1 MLFSLILVFLLTI
14 LFPVNSTTAQNTLER
29 PLEKLT
35 IAFSSVSANMAPLWI
50 TQERGFF
57 RKYGLDVQLVFIESG
72 STTVQSLISKE
83 VAFAQMAGAGVLQS
97 RLRGSDVVLIAGFLN
112 TMDYQ
117 LMVDKNITRP
127 DQLKGK
133 TMAVSRFGSSSDF
146 ATRYALDK
154 FGLVP
159 DKDVTI
165 LEIGSQPARF
175 AALESG
181 KIQAAMV
188 AIPLTRRAKT
198 LGFHALADLQ
208 MLGLEYQHT
217 GLATTDA
224 LIRARPDLVRNVM
237 KAYVEGIH
245 YYKTRRAGSL
255 GILAKYL
262 KTPNIEVLTEVHE
275 NLGLKLTPQKP
286 YPTLRGIEIMLR
298 ELAARDPKA
307 KRARPDEFV
316 NLAFIKELDHS
327 GFIDRLYKAQPL
339 VANREERTVP
349 VAPIPLETAVQSNL
363 KTRAAGEEAKSV
375 SVPAAKS
382 GQYTVGTGRYA
393 ELPGTQVL
401 RRSIQM
407 GKDLRSEQAG
417 HENPPFSLRR
427 TKDHYPALGWQAL
440 WGTKSARLWSVT
452 RLQSGEILS
461 RCNGSS
467 RMSQSRVKISIFKN
481 RVSPLFFRSQ
491 LTAYGE

>member
-1 MLFSLILVFLLTI
+1 MNRDGKSHVALLIAVFQLTI
-14 LFPVNSTTAQNTLER
+14 FLPVTSTTAQNTPER
-29 PLEKLT
+29 PLEKLI
-35 IAFSSVSANMAPLWI
+35 IAYSSVSANMAPLWI

-117 LMVDKNITRP
+117 LMVDKSITRP

-159 DKDVTI
+159 DRDVTI

-198 LGFHALADLQ
+198 LGFHTLADLQ

-217 GLATTDA
+217 GLATTEA

-262 KTPNIEVLTEVHE
+262 KTPNIEVLTEIHE

-307 KRARPDEFV
+307 RGARPDEFV
-316 NLAFIKELDHS
+316 NLAFIKELDNS
-327 GFIDRLYKAQPL
+327 GFIDRLYKTPPV
-339 VANREERTVP
+339 VANREERP
-349 VAPIPLETAVQSNL
+349 APAAPIPQEAAVQNNL
-363 KTRAAGEEAKSV
+363 KARPAREEARSV
-375 SVPAAKS
+375 SVSAAKS
-382 GQYTVGTGRYA
+382 GQYTVETGDTLSYLA
-393 ELPGTQVL
+393 LKYYGDQYKWEKIYEANKQAMKNPHSLYVGQKIIIPSLDGKLFGEQSLPGLNQSPDYNPE
-401 RRSIQM
+401 RSSAPVTNIS
-407 GKDLRSEQAG
+407 DVSE
-417 HENPPFSLRR
+417 PR
-427 TKDHYPALGWQAL
+427 
-440 WGTKSARLWSVT
+440 
-452 RLQSGEILS
+452 
-461 RCNGSS
+461 
-467 RMSQSRVKISIFKN
+467 
-481 RVSPLFFRSQ
+481 
-491 LTAYGE
+491 

>member
-1 MLFSLILVFLLTI
+1 MLVFLLTI
-14 LFPVNSTTAQNTLER
+14 LLPVSSTTAQNTPER

-35 IAFSSVSANMAPLWI
+35 IAYSSVSANMAPLWI

-117 LMVDKNITRP
+117 LMVDKSITRP

-159 DKDVTI
+159 DRDVTI

-217 GLATTDA
+217 GLATTEA

-307 KRARPDEFV
+307 RGARPDEFV
-316 NLAFIKELDHS
+316 NLAFIKELDNS
-327 GFIDRLYKAQPL
+327 GFIDRLYKAQPV
-339 VANREERTVP
+339 VANREERP
-349 VAPIPLETAVQSNL
+349 APAAPIPQETAVQSNL
-363 KTRAAGEEAKSV
+363 KTRPARGRGEIGFRAC
-375 SVPAAKS
+375 
-382 GQYTVGTGRYA
+382 GQVRAIHGGDGRYT

-401 RRSIQM
+401 WRSIQM
-407 GKDLRSEQAG
+407 GKDLR
-417 HENPPFSLRR
+417 
-427 TKDHYPALGWQAL
+427 
-440 WGTKSARLWSVT
+440 
-452 RLQSGEILS
+452 GE
-461 RCNGSS
+461 
-467 RMSQSRVKISIFKN
+467 
-481 RVSPLFFRSQ
+481 
-491 LTAYGE
+491 